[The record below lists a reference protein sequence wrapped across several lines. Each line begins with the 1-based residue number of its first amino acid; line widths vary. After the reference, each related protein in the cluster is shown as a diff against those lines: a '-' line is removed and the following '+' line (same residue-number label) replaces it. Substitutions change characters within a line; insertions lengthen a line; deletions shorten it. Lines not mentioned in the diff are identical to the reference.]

1 MTVVKGY
8 LGRGEEDSLAIDEE
22 LTVFCARKEKMVH
35 ARDRHKRNI
44 LLPLDIKAKF
54 FLLKEDAALDDD
66 GEADCSNPGDAHADY
81 EQLYT
86 LAEIIIAVPL
96 PCSVRMVEASEEV
109 AGPLSVAASSAFAM
123 CVSSSSCTRKIT
135 KLEDT
140 DGGTEHHPG
149 SVPSALALA
158 LALPPALPPTTYTFQ
173 NLC

>member
-66 GEADCSNPGDAHADY
+66 GEADCSNPGDAHSDY

-123 CVSSSSCTRKIT
+123 CVSSSSCTS
-135 KLEDT
+135 
-140 DGGTEHHPG
+140 GTINIFKNNETRGH
-149 SVPSALALA
+149 
-158 LALPPALPPTTYTFQ
+158 
-173 NLC
+173 

>member
-54 FLLKEDAALDDD
+54 FLLKEDAALDD

-86 LAEIIIAVPL
+86 LAEIIIALPL

-123 CVSSSSCTRKIT
+123 CVSSSSCTS
-135 KLEDT
+135 
-140 DGGTEHHPG
+140 GTINIFKNNETRGH
-149 SVPSALALA
+149 
-158 LALPPALPPTTYTFQ
+158 
-173 NLC
+173 